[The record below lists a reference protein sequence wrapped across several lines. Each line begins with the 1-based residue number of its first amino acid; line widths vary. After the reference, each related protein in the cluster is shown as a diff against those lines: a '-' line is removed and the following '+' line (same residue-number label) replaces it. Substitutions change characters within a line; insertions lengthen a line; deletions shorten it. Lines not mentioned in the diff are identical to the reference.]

1 MDWIVSQVIHL
12 ADLLLRIFTTPLF
25 TMGGTAYSIAS
36 IATLVL
42 VGVAVFVASRII
54 SGWIKR
60 RLLGRFDRGTREAIA
75 VVISYVLTL
84 IGFIIVLQTAGINLS
99 SLTVFA
105 GVLGIGVG
113 FGLQN
118 LASNFISGLT
128 LLFEQPIKVGDFIEV
143 DKFSGVVEKISI
155 RSTVIRTNDDLFV
168 IVPNIR
174 FVETNII
181 NWSYEAPKCRIH
193 IPVSVPYG
201 TDPLIVTEA
210 LLAAARMEPQVLSS
224 PSPKVWFDHF
234 GENAMEFKLLVWIDD
249 PDENEP
255 IRSALNFRIEYELRS
270 RKIRVPFPHREL
282 YIHNLDEVRKLFRGD
297 TDDEST
303 MGTSSRDSKD
313 VHGDQPALEPKRPS
327 SRSLNNATLK
337 DLLRRIVYFEQC
349 SDLELRQLIE
359 YGYRQLFP
367 AGQIVCHENDPGE
380 SFYILLKGSV
390 EVFSRRSDQYI
401 ATLHEGEFFGEIS
414 LLLGVPRSASVRTLE
429 DTILF
434 VVEHEDM
441 QKLLEGHQQLADEI
455 ATKLAERQQVLRD
468 MNLLVEDEPEATTIF
483 KIRRRIQTLF
493 GI

>member
-1 MDWIVSQVIHL
+1 MDWIVGQAIKL
-12 ADLLLRIFTTPLF
+12 TNLLFRIFTTPLF
-25 TMGGTAYSIAS
+25 EMGGTPYSIAS
-36 IATLVL
+36 IGTLIL
-42 VGVAVFVASRII
+42 VGIGVFIASRII

-75 VVISYVLTL
+75 VVISYLLTL

-99 SLTVFA
+99 SLTVLA
-105 GVLGIGVG
+105 GVLGIGFG

-118 LASNFISGLT
+118 LASNFIGGLT
-128 LLFEQPIKVGDFIEV
+128 LLFEQPIKVGDFVEI
-143 DKFSGVVEKISI
+143 DKLSGVVEKISI
-155 RSTVIRTNDDLFV
+155 RSTVIRTNDDVFV
-168 IVPNIR
+168 IVPNMR
-174 FVETNII
+174 FVENQII
-181 NWSYEAPKCRIH
+181 NWSYNTPKCRIH
-193 IPVSVPYG
+193 VPVKVAYG
-201 TDPLIVTEA
+201 SDPLVVTEA

-224 PSPKVWFDHF
+224 PSPKVWFENF
-234 GENAMEFKLLVWIDD
+234 GENALEFTLLVWIDD

-270 RKIRVPFPHREL
+270 RKIRIPLPQREL
-282 YIHNLDEVRKLFRGD
+282 YIHNMDETRKLFGMGA
-297 TDDEST
+297 DDENT
-303 MGTSSRDSKD
+303 MGRSSRESKETST
-313 VHGDQPALEPKRPS
+313 DQPALEPKRPS

-367 AGQIVCHENDPGE
+367 MAQIVCQENDPGE
-380 SFYILLKGSV
+380 SFYIILKGSV
-390 EVFSRRSDQYI
+390 EVLSQRSDKYI

-414 LLLGVPRSASVRTLE
+414 LLLGVPRSATVRTLE

-441 QKLLEGHQQLADEI
+441 QKLLESHQQLADEI
-455 ATKLAERQQVLRD
+455 ATKLAERRQVLRD
-468 MNLLVEDEPEATTIF
+468 MNLLVEDEPEETTIL
-483 KIRRRIQTLF
+483 KIRRRLQTLF